1 MDSEDL
7 ATELALIRQQNQDQ
21 ADALE
26 TLRRAGT
33 LMAKQISEAKEDIG
47 SNQNYR
53 KQHNLQVSGIKKRIQ
68 KLEDAI
74 IAPII
79 PLAP

>member
-1 MDSEDL
+1 
-7 ATELALIRQQNQDQ
+7 
-21 ADALE
+21 
-26 TLRRAGT
+26 
-33 LMAKQISEAKEDIG
+33 MAKQISEANEDIG

-53 KQHNLQVSGIKKRIQ
+53 KQHNLQVIEIKKRIQ

-79 PLAP
+79 PSANCHRMGLSIP